1 MRDNSAKIIKG
12 DCLFEL
18 EKIADDSIDL
28 IYLDPPFFSQRRH
41 KLSTRDGQKTYSF
54 SDEWKD
60 LDEYVAFLTARL
72 EKCRR
77 KLKETGS
84 LFLHCDRSASHYL
97 KVALDRIFGAENFQS
112 EIIWSYKRW
121 SNSKKGLLP
130 GHQSIFFYS
139 KTAAFK
145 FNLIYEE
152 YSPST
157 YVDQILQLRSKDK
170 RNKSVYQK
178 DSGGQVILAKAKKGV
193 PLGDVWDIPYL
204 NPKAKER
211 VSYPTQKPV
220 LLMEK
225 IISLVTDKGD
235 SVLDPFCG
243 SGSTLV
249 AASLLK
255 RNGIGIDVS
264 ADAVALTL
272 ERLKSPVKTSSKL
285 LEKGRDSY
293 KNLNKE
299 VQSAIHS
306 VGAVAVQ
313 RNKGIDGLLTTDAG
327 IVPIKVVIEGEKAEL
342 QAQLLNKSSLKN
354 NYKKKA
360 LLTKIKISGA
370 EKKSLERNYGVQV
383 FDSVEALSKKFK
395 IKSL

>member
-1 MRDNSAKIIKG
+1 
-12 DCLFEL
+12 
-18 EKIADDSIDL
+18 
-28 IYLDPPFFSQRRH
+28 
-41 KLSTRDGQKTYSF
+41 
-54 SDEWKD
+54 
-60 LDEYVAFLTARL
+60 
-72 EKCRR
+72 
-77 KLKETGS
+77 
-84 LFLHCDRSASHYL
+84 
-97 KVALDRIFGAENFQS
+97 
-112 EIIWSYKRW
+112 
-121 SNSKKGLLP
+121 LLP

-145 FNLIYEE
+145 FNQIYEE

-157 YVDQILQLRSKDK
+157 NVDQILQLRSKDK